1 MSKGMS
7 AYETTLGEQARKD
20 SLVNIFDFESDNLDI
35 DPIQQDEYIE
45 KRYASLTD

>member
-7 AYETTLGEQARKD
+7 AYETTLGKQARKE
-20 SLVNIFDFESDNLDI
+20 SLVNIFDFESDNLAA

-45 KRYASLTD
+45 KWCASLTD